1 MSCRPRG
8 APCRMSQPSQKRKVQ
23 SFVFPDP
30 KFKNHTLNTLLTR
43 LRFVSQAS
51 GKRSYSFFLPDRVGN
66 MTDYELPPEG
76 FGRVLST
83 SPNRDNGIFPYGLSG
98 GSPAYHSPLP
108 PPPRGG
114 GGMNRLIHSSAQ
126 KENCLCVLAAT
137 SCLRCKCAQK
147 IRGVQIRRVVQ
158 RNAIQD
164 TSGAASA
171 AEGKRRATR
180 SH

>member
-1 MSCRPRG
+1 
-8 APCRMSQPSQKRKVQ
+8 MSQPSQKRKVQ

-108 PPPRGG
+108 PPPARGG
-114 GGMNRLIHSSAQ
+114 G
-126 KENCLCVLAAT
+126 
-137 SCLRCKCAQK
+137 
-147 IRGVQIRRVVQ
+147 
-158 RNAIQD
+158 
-164 TSGAASA
+164 
-171 AEGKRRATR
+171 
-180 SH
+180 